1 MKVIK
6 TVIGVLAILV
16 GIVWFLQ
23 GINILPDSAMSGQT
37 RFVIAGLVALGGG
50 VVLLVDTWRKNSA

>member
-16 GIVWFLQ
+16 GMVWLLQ
-23 GINILPDSAMSGQT
+23 GSNLLPDSAMSGQI
-37 RFVIAGLVALGGG
+37 RILLAGLLALAGG
-50 VVLLVDTWRKNSA
+50 VAILVDTWRKKK